1 MLFSGR
7 STHMRDLSI
16 RTWITLDPPTIGPR
30 ENLKRARAQMRAA
43 NVAEL
48 LVVDDGKLVGTLNE
62 RDIWEHCPT
71 STLLMDDK
79 RADELLEQFRVSGV
93 MALHPPTLQPDASLS
108 EAAQVLA
115 ARGRSGLPIVE
126 DGKPIG
132 FLTEASVMHAVAMLL
147 GQES

>member
-1 MLFSGR
+1 
-7 STHMRDLSI
+7 MRDLSI
-16 RTWITLDPPTIGPR
+16 RTWITPAPPTIGPK

-79 RADELLEQFRVSGV
+79 QADELLEKFRVGGM
-93 MALHPPTLQPDASLS
+93 MALHPPVLRPDASLS

-115 ARGRSGLPIVE
+115 TRGRSGLPVVE

-147 GQES
+147 GQESSQTKTKVS